1 MENKLEMVC
10 VYMVAKD
17 SMLFNNKLDKIQDGV
32 TKLMVTTARLEE
44 HQKSI
49 NGSVI
54 RLQQESNDRV
64 NTFKELDKRI
74 DENRGSIIFAKGTV
88 YAIGLLSTVIGLV
101 SLTKIFGVW

>member
-1 MENKLEMVC
+1 
-10 VYMVAKD
+10 MVAKD

-54 RLQQESNDRV
+54 RLQQESNDRIIV
-64 NTFKELDKRI
+64 CNTTFKELDKRI